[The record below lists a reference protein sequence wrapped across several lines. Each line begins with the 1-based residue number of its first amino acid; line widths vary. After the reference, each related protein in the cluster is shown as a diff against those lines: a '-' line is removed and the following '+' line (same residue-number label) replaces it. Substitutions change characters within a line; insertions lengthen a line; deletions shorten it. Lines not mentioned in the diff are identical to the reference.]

1 MTEIKTKLNYTNPR
15 KAVVINDWPSGGR
28 IVTALFSVEQGK
40 GNLERAVRVTS
51 KPGTPNILNAPKK
64 LTYARKVA
72 YADGSDGRLYILEL
86 AANYNFVTVMRGT
99 FDYTQETIH
108 SDDERHA
115 GLIAM
120 LNEVVG

>member
-1 MTEIKTKLNYTNPR
+1 MTEIQAKLTYTNPR
-15 KAVVINDWPSGGR
+15 KAVVIENWPAGGKQ
-28 IVTALFSVEQGK
+28 VTALFSVEQGK

-51 KPGTPNILNAPKK
+51 KPGNPNIFNTPKK

-72 YADGSDGRLYILEL
+72 YVDGSDGRLYILEL

-99 FDYTQETIH
+99 FDYNQETIH
-108 SDDERHA
+108 SDDERHTA
-115 GLIAM
+115 LLAM